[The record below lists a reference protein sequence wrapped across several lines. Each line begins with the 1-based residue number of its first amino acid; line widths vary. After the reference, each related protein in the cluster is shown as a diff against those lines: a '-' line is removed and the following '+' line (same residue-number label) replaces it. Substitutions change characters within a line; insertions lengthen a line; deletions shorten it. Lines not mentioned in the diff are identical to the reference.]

1 MSGHFC
7 RDKKV
12 GVGDKKVRDI
22 LFNLCYRKV
31 RDILFNLCYRIG
43 YNDESR
49 CDGVSSHYFFECKS
63 HESHGSFFVN
73 SFY

>member
-1 MSGHFC
+1 MSRQIC

-12 GVGDKKVRDI
+12 GGGDK
-22 LFNLCYRKV
+22 KV

-63 HESHGSFFVN
+63 HESHGSFFLC
-73 SFY
+73 

>member
-1 MSGHFC
+1 MSRQIC

-12 GVGDKKVRDI
+12 GEGTKKYGTFYKDYTIESDI
-22 LFNLCYRKV
+22 MMRAGAMASAL
-31 RDILFNLCYRIG
+31 II
-43 YNDESR
+43 
-49 CDGVSSHYFFECKS
+49 FFECKS

>member
-1 MSGHFC
+1 MSRQIC

-12 GVGDKKVRDI
+12 GVGDK
-22 LFNLCYRKV
+22 KV

>member
-7 RDKKV
+7 RDKKI
-12 GVGDKKVRDI
+12 GGGDK
-22 LFNLCYRKV
+22 KV

-63 HESHGSFFVN
+63 YESHGSFFCVN

>member
-1 MSGHFC
+1 MLRCRKNGGKYVGTFC

-12 GVGDKKVRDI
+12 GVGDK
-22 LFNLCYRKV
+22 KV

-63 HESHGSFFVN
+63 HESHDSFFCVN